1 MVRLWEGVTYRK
13 SELVHC
19 YFCVNRLNACEER
32 HTMQI
37 SIGLPRNDG
46 VNAGDA
52 IAAVSGCAV

>member
-1 MVRLWEGVTYRK
+1 MLPIGF
-13 SELVHC
+13 LN
-19 YFCVNRLNACEER
+19 YFVDIFGLMRLNACEER

-52 IAAVSGCAV
+52 IAAVSAGCAG

>member
-1 MVRLWEGVTYRK
+1 M
-13 SELVHC
+13 
-19 YFCVNRLNACEER
+19 RLNVCEER

-46 VNAGDA
+46 DA